1 MTMIFYE
8 RCKLPNCDDAI
19 VRIMNPEY
27 NPKPS
32 VGEQVI
38 INDKLYK
45 VCAVVI
51 NYDERSIYV
60 MMDVLK

>member
-8 RCKLPNCDDAI
+8 RSKLPNCDDAI

-38 INDKLYK
+38 INSKEYM
-45 VCAVVI
+45 VCAVVT
-51 NYDERSIYV
+51 NYDEKTIYV
-60 MMDVLK
+60 IMDSLK